1 MQYDYLMPDADN
13 ALRERCIGAAR
24 AVYGNVLPT
33 VVKERLFLELNA
45 IETGHFASR
54 YLIAAEISDQSKRMG
69 YPVTTRGTLGSAFV
83 SRLCGFSAVNPLP
96 AHYLCVKCRHF
107 EMADACADERKHGFD
122 LPKKICPHCGAEMRS
137 DGAGVLPEILMGKS
151 FSREPAVILNCAPR
165 IRKHLVDHLMN
176 HLDARVIRA
185 GVARRGADGE
195 LKKGVHLGG
204 IYIVPKEADISMI
217 TAVRESDP
225 DDAFRLPIAVRDYSE
240 LQNALTRYDLL
251 PLPALELLGDLE
263 RSTGIKA
270 SDISLNDNTLFE
282 AFCRFGPD
290 MLSSNQKEL
299 TTAKKA
305 VALAR
310 PKCFSDIVKLYGL
323 LYGKDT
329 WDDNAED
336 LLQKGIPLH
345 DVIAYRDDVLQYLEH
360 YGTDRETSFRIMN
373 RIKGGKGLTEAD
385 EQWMSKIGIPA
396 WFINSCKKIEYLFP
410 RSQGIE
416 YAIMYLKLA
425 YYRLNYPD
433 EFVKC
438 THQQLS

>member
-13 ALRERCIGAAR
+13 ALRERCIGAAH

-137 DGAGVLPEILMGKS
+137 DGAGILPEILMGKS

-195 LKKGVHLGG
+195 LKKGVHPGG

-240 LQNALTRYDLL
+240 LQNVLTRYDLL
-251 PLPALELLGDLE
+251 PLPALEWLGDPE
-263 RSTGIKA
+263 QSAGRKTA
-270 SDISLNDNTLFE
+270 DIPMNDNTLLEACYRFE
-282 AFCRFGPD
+282 SD
-290 MLSSNQKEL
+290 VLLSNPK
-299 TTAKKA
+299 TRAWAKTAA
-305 VALAR
+305 ALAKPR
-310 PKCFSDIVKLYGL
+310 CFSDVVALYGL
-323 LYGKDT
+323 LYGEGT
-329 WDDNAED
+329 WNNNAEE
-336 LLQKGIPLH
+336 LLRKGIPLC
-345 DVIAYRDDVLQYLEH
+345 DVIAYRDDVLQCLER
-360 YGTDRETSFRIMN
+360 YGADRESSLRIMN
-373 RIKGGKGLTEAD
+373 RIKDGKGLTEAD
-385 EQWMSKIGIPA
+385 EQRMRRLGIPA
-396 WFINSCKKIEYLFP
+396 WFTDSCKKIGYLFP
-410 RSQGIE
+410 RSQGVE
-416 YAIMYLKLA
+416 YAIMNLKLA
-425 YYRLNYPD
+425 YCKLNCPD
-433 EFVKC
+433 MYDK
-438 THQQLS
+438 LSS